1 MTTLEFLRTHRTVVE
16 RIRRASEREFTGL
29 AALETAVAVELL
41 TTDERMDIS
50 SQYSAASA
58 SLNPPPMREV
68 AVLRESNVAECGPG
82 VFTAAP
88 RRRWPGISFIVYPYL
103 SWSFHE

>member
-50 SQYSAASA
+50 SQYSAASS
-58 SLNPPPMREV
+58 SLNPAPMREV

-82 VFTAAP
+82 PHRSSQEALACDILHRVPLFELE
-88 RRRWPGISFIVYPYL
+88 L
-103 SWSFHE
+103 S